1 MLLADKIG
9 EIRGQTLTALDA
21 SHDFYSHTKNVWRM
35 TQRMVE
41 QGREIA
47 FRNLETG
54 NVIDEKDI
62 PVLAQRYVSGYLAS
76 ATFQQF
82 IAQFETYIFKF
93 LKIWLNQYPHKYAD
107 RKISFQEIINSSSKD
122 EIVEKVIDK
131 NLKTLA
137 YSQPAEWFNFID
149 DIVNLK
155 SISSDQ
161 IAELSEIKASRD
173 VLVHNNGV
181 VNEIY
186 VAKSGTQAR
195 FRPGEK
201 LELPE
206 NYHRASWA
214 LIKELVQNISDEAI
228 KKLTK

>member
-155 SISSDQ
+155 
-161 IAELSEIKASRD
+161 
-173 VLVHNNGV
+173 
-181 VNEIY
+181 
-186 VAKSGTQAR
+186 
-195 FRPGEK
+195 
-201 LELPE
+201 
-206 NYHRASWA
+206 
-214 LIKELVQNISDEAI
+214 
-228 KKLTK
+228 